1 MSLGNSIHVVIV
13 DSHPKLEGQALL
25 RRLVGK
31 GLRCTYTHINAV
43 SYIMHDV
50 TRVFLAHPQ
59 YYLMELC
66 IRGYDATPSE
76 YVSMIIT
83 DYGMIPPTSVPVIV
97 REYGREHLWI
107 Q

>member
-1 MSLGNSIHVVIV
+1 MGNAIRFLKSRIAKLPLTVSESEAKASLCADIDRDPDAISKVPGRKDINFL
-13 DSHPKLEGQALL
+13 DDLTNKDNLQLL
-25 RRLVGK
+25 
-31 GLRCTYTHINAV
+31 N
-43 SYIMHDV
+43 
-50 TRVFLAHPQ
+50 
-59 YYLMELC
+59 LM
-66 IRGYDATPSE
+66 YDATPSE